1 MINPK
6 SRRPTNQRPTN
17 QRPTNRPSVAAVK
30 PDYLTLFALFANEKP
45 DGRIQIDI
53 KAFAGK
59 DKSIE
64 DVFTLEEFLK
74 LMTELYYGERGLVGS
89 IWPSE
94 QYSSATHS
102 GNIRMPADKVQAFK
116 EEFMAESKEP
126 VVSVHYDL
134 PEDNDEPEENIMH
147 LQGDN
152 SKF

>member
-6 SRRPTNQRPTN
+6 SRRPTTN
-17 QRPTNRPSVAAVK
+17 ERIDRRPSDRQTTPVK
-30 PDYLTLFALFANEKP
+30 TEYLTLFALFGNEKP
-45 DGRIQIDI
+45 DGRIQVDI
-53 KAFAGK
+53 KAFANK

-64 DVFTLEEFLK
+64 DVFTLAEFLK
-74 LMTELYYGERGLVGS
+74 LMTEFYYGERGLVGS
-89 IWPSE
+89 MWPCE
-94 QYSSATHS
+94 EKYATHS
-102 GNIRMPADKVQAFK
+102 GNIRMPEEAVQQFKDKCMT
-116 EEFMAESKEP
+116 EPKEP